1 MNPSDEVFCMF
12 ETTPKNYQEFLVSEL
27 RNRQI
32 LNPRFSLR
40 SFAKYLSI
48 SPGQLSQLI
57 SGKRN
62 LTPKQAQKI
71 AERLG
76 LTGRQIQTL
85 LAPLDKKPEVDHE
98 GYQEIEESQ
107 FSLISDWKYY
117 AILSLARIN
126 RNNADPEWVANRLG
140 ISEPEARTA
149 MERLLEMQYIQRT
162 RTGGFKQA
170 ASSLTISAPYGSSEI
185 RKFHHGT
192 LEIAQKKIDEI
203 EPGHRDYSSITL
215 AFPLAK
221 LEKARTMIAEFR
233 RRFATEMEMGD
244 KNQVYTLAIQFF
256 PLTKL
261 QE

>member
-1 MNPSDEVFCMF
+1 MF

-27 RNRQI
+27 KSRQI

-40 SFAKYLSI
+40 SFAKYLAI

-76 LTGRQIQTL
+76 LTGRQVQTL
-85 LAPLDKKPEVDHE
+85 LAPFDKKPEADHE

-117 AILSLARIN
+117 AILSLARVS
-126 RNNADPEWVANRLG
+126 RNKSDPAWIANRLG
-140 ISEPEARTA
+140 ISETEAQTA
-149 MERLLEMQYIQRT
+149 FERLLEMQYVQRT
-162 RTGGFKQA
+162 RTGGFKQVS
-170 ASSLTISAPYGSSEI
+170 SSLTISSQYGSAEI
-185 RKFHHGT
+185 RKFHQGT
-192 LEIAQKKIDEI
+192 LELAQKKIVEI
-203 EPGHRDYSSITL
+203 EPCHRDYSSITL

-233 RRFATEMEMGD
+233 RRFATEMEMGE

-256 PLTKL
+256 PLTNL